1 MFTAEEIMTKNVI
14 SVRKETPIREA
25 MELMLNHKISGLPV
39 VDDDMNLVG
48 VISEKDVVT
57 LLYDI
62 DNLESQRV
70 QSFMTER
77 PICFDI
83 DDGLVEICDFFSK
96 NLFRRVPITSEGKLV
111 GIISVP
117 DIIQYT
123 LNINKEKY
131 KSPTR

>member
-1 MFTAEEIMTKNVI
+1 MFTAEEIMTKDVI
-14 SVRKETPIREA
+14 SVKKDTPIREA

-39 VDDDMNLVG
+39 VDDDLNLVG
-48 VISEKDVVT
+48 VISEKDVVS

-62 DNLESQRV
+62 DNLESQKV
-70 QSFMTER
+70 YNFMTER

-96 NLFRRVPITSEGKLV
+96 NLFRRVPITSDGKLV

-131 KSPTR
+131 KSPMR

>member
-1 MFTAEEIMTKNVI
+1 MFTAEEIMTKDVI
-14 SVRKETPIREA
+14 SVKRNTPIREA

-39 VDDDMNLVG
+39 VDNDMNLVG

-62 DNLESQRV
+62 DNLESQKV
-70 QSFMTER
+70 HNFMTER

-123 LNINKEKY
+123 LSINKEKY
-131 KSPTR
+131 KSSTR

>member
-1 MFTAEEIMTKNVI
+1 MFTAEEIMTKDVI
-14 SVRKETPIREA
+14 SVKKDTLIREA

-48 VISEKDVVT
+48 VISEKDVVS

-62 DNLESQRV
+62 DNLESQKV
-70 QSFMTER
+70 QNFMTER

-111 GIISVP
+111 GIISIP

-131 KSPTR
+131 KSPMR

>member
-1 MFTAEEIMTKNVI
+1 M
-14 SVRKETPIREA
+14 
-25 MELMLNHKISGLPV
+25 PV

-62 DNLESQRV
+62 DNLESQKV
-70 QSFMTER
+70 QNFMTER

-96 NLFRRVPITSEGKLV
+96 NLFRRVPITSDGKLV

-131 KSPTR
+131 KSPMR